1 MFWGEYLKKRLSLL
15 LIIFMGL
22 GGFWFTF
29 LMWQLPL
36 TPLRNAGALLVL
48 ALVVYMIFDYLAF
61 KKTQQILRDL
71 QADMQQ
77 LTAEITQRT
86 QQEKE
91 FLDIMRIWSHQMKV
105 PLASIDL
112 VAQTRLPELKKQTF
126 ALENYLNILLEYL
139 RINNVAT
146 DFRFERVD
154 GRTLLNRLVKKYA
167 IQFIQKNIAVEI
179 IGDVTLK
186 TDARWLGVALEQVI
200 NNAVK
205 YTDRGR
211 VTITLSDQGIKIAD
225 TGIGILAEDIPRLF
239 AHGFTGYNGR
249 LDKKSSGLGLY
260 LAKSILDKLDFQ
272 IEVTSQVGVGSTL
285 IITHDKGINY

>member
-48 ALVVYMIFDYLAF
+48 ALVVYIIFDYLAF
-61 KKTQQILRDL
+61 KKAQQILRDL
-71 QADMQQ
+71 QADVQQ
-77 LTAEITQRT
+77 LTAEITHRT

-146 DFRFERVD
+146 DFRFEQVD

-211 VTITLSDQGIKIAD
+211 VTITLSDQGIKISD

-249 LDKKSSGLGLY
+249 LDKKASGLGLY
-260 LAKSILDKLDFQ
+260 LAKLILDKLDFQ
-272 IEVTSQVGVGSTL
+272 IEVTSQVGVG
-285 IITHDKGINY
+285 

>member
-48 ALVVYMIFDYLAF
+48 TLVVYIIFDYLAF
-61 KKTQQILRDL
+61 KKAQQILRDL

-211 VTITLSDQGIKIAD
+211 VTITLSDQGIKISD

-249 LDKKSSGLGLY
+249 LDKKASGLGLY
-260 LAKSILDKLDFQ
+260 LAKLILDKLDFQ

-285 IITHDKGINY
+285 KINKR

>member
-48 ALVVYMIFDYLAF
+48 ALVVYIIFDYLAF
-61 KKTQQILRDL
+61 KKAQQILRDL
-71 QADMQQ
+71 QADVQQ
-77 LTAEITQRT
+77 LTAEITHRT

-146 DFRFERVD
+146 DFRFEQVD

-211 VTITLSDQGIKIAD
+211 VTITLSDQGIKISD

-239 AHGFTGYNGR
+239 SHGFTGYNGR
-249 LDKKSSGLGLY
+249 LDKKASGLGLY
-260 LAKSILDKLDFQ
+260 LAKLILDKLDFQ

-285 IITHDKGINY
+285 IITHTK

>member
-48 ALVVYMIFDYLAF
+48 ALVVYIIFDYLAF
-61 KKTQQILRDL
+61 KKAQQILRDL

-77 LTAEITQRT
+77 LTAEITHRT

-211 VTITLSDQGIKIAD
+211 VTITLSDQGIKISD

-249 LDKKSSGLGLY
+249 LDKKASGLGLY
-260 LAKSILDKLDFQ
+260 LAKLILDKLDFQ

-285 IITHDKGINY
+285 KINKR

>member
-61 KKTQQILRDL
+61 KKAQQILRDL
-71 QADMQQ
+71 QADVQQ
-77 LTAEITQRT
+77 LTAEITHRT

-179 IGDVTLK
+179 IGEVTLK

-211 VTITLSDQGIKIAD
+211 VTITLSNQGIKISD

-239 AHGFTGYNGR
+239 THGFTGYNGR

-260 LAKSILDKLDFQ
+260 LVKSILDKLDFQ
-272 IEVTSQVGVGSTL
+272 IEVTSQVGVGST
-285 IITHDKGINY
+285 IKINKR

>member
-48 ALVVYMIFDYLAF
+48 TLVVYIIFDYLAF
-61 KKTQQILRDL
+61 KKAQKILRDL

-77 LTAEITQRT
+77 LTAEITHRT

-146 DFRFERVD
+146 DFRFEQVD

-211 VTITLSDQGIKIAD
+211 VTITLSDQGIKISD

-249 LDKKSSGLGLY
+249 LDKKASGLGLY
-260 LAKSILDKLDFQ
+260 LAKLILDKLDFQ

-285 IITHDKGINY
+285 IITHTK

>member
-1 MFWGEYLKKRLSLL
+1 
-15 LIIFMGL
+15 
-22 GGFWFTF
+22 
-29 LMWQLPL
+29 
-36 TPLRNAGALLVL
+36 
-48 ALVVYMIFDYLAF
+48 
-61 KKTQQILRDL
+61 
-71 QADMQQ
+71 
-77 LTAEITQRT
+77 
-86 QQEKE
+86 
-91 FLDIMRIWSHQMKV
+91 MKV

>member
-61 KKTQQILRDL
+61 KKAQQILRDL
-71 QADMQQ
+71 QADVQQ
-77 LTAEITQRT
+77 LTAEITHRT

-211 VTITLSDQGIKIAD
+211 VTITLSDQGIKISD

-249 LDKKSSGLGLY
+249 LDKKASGLGLY
-260 LAKSILDKLDFQ
+260 LAKLILDKLDFQ

-285 IITHDKGINY
+285 IITHTK

>member
-48 ALVVYMIFDYLAF
+48 TLVVYIIFDYLAF
-61 KKTQQILRDL
+61 KKAQQILRDL

-77 LTAEITQRT
+77 LTAEITHRT

-146 DFRFERVD
+146 DFRFEQVD

-211 VTITLSDQGIKIAD
+211 VTITLSDQGIKISD

-249 LDKKSSGLGLY
+249 LDKKASGLGLY
-260 LAKSILDKLDFQ
+260 LAKLILDKLDFQ

-285 IITHDKGINY
+285 IITHTK

>member
-48 ALVVYMIFDYLAF
+48 TLVVYIIFDYLAF
-61 KKTQQILRDL
+61 KKAQQILRDL

-77 LTAEITQRT
+77 LTAEITHRT

-211 VTITLSDQGIKIAD
+211 VTITLSDQGIKISD

-249 LDKKSSGLGLY
+249 LDKKASGLGLY
-260 LAKSILDKLDFQ
+260 LAKLILDKLDFQ

-285 IITHDKGINY
+285 IITHTK

>member
-48 ALVVYMIFDYLAF
+48 ALVVYIIFDYLAF
-61 KKTQQILRDL
+61 KKTQQILHDL

-146 DFRFERVD
+146 DFRFEQVD

-211 VTITLSDQGIKIAD
+211 VTITLSDQGIKISD

-285 IITHDKGINY
+285 IITHAK

>member
-15 LIIFMGL
+15 LIVFMGL

-61 KKTQQILRDL
+61 KKAQQILRDL
-71 QADMQQ
+71 QADVQQ
-77 LTAEITQRT
+77 LTAEITHRT

-211 VTITLSDQGIKIAD
+211 VTITLSDQGIKISD

-249 LDKKSSGLGLY
+249 LDKKASGLGLY
-260 LAKSILDKLDFQ
+260 LAKLILDKLDFQ

-285 IITHDKGINY
+285 IITHTK

>member
-36 TPLRNAGALLVL
+36 TPLRNAGVLLVL

-71 QADMQQ
+71 QADVQQ

-211 VTITLSDQGIKIAD
+211 VTITLSDQGIKISD

-249 LDKKSSGLGLY
+249 LDKKASGLGLY
-260 LAKSILDKLDFQ
+260 LAKLILDKLDFQ

-285 IITHDKGINY
+285 IITHTK

>member
-22 GGFWFTF
+22 GGFWLTF

-61 KKTQQILRDL
+61 KKAQQILRDL
-71 QADMQQ
+71 QADVQQ
-77 LTAEITQRT
+77 LTAEITHRT

-139 RINNVAT
+139 RINNVTT
-146 DFRFERVD
+146 DFRFEHVD

-167 IQFIQKNIAVEI
+167 IQFIQKNIAVAI

-211 VTITLSDQGIKIAD
+211 VTITLSDQGIKISD

-249 LDKKSSGLGLY
+249 LDKKASGLGLY
-260 LAKSILDKLDFQ
+260 LAKLILDKLDFQ
-272 IEVTSQVGVGSTL
+272 IEVTSQVGVGST
-285 IITHDKGINY
+285 IKINKR

>member
-48 ALVVYMIFDYLAF
+48 ALVVYIIFDYLAF
-61 KKTQQILRDL
+61 KKAQQILRDL

-77 LTAEITQRT
+77 LTAEITHRT

-211 VTITLSDQGIKIAD
+211 VTITLSDQGIKISD

-249 LDKKSSGLGLY
+249 LDKKASGLGLY
-260 LAKSILDKLDFQ
+260 LAKLILDKLDFQ

-285 IITHDKGINY
+285 IITHTK

>member
-22 GGFWFTF
+22 GGFWLTF

-48 ALVVYMIFDYLAF
+48 ALVVYIIFDYLAF
-61 KKTQQILRDL
+61 KKAQQILRDL

-77 LTAEITQRT
+77 LTAEITHRT

-211 VTITLSDQGIKIAD
+211 VTITLSDQGIKISD

-249 LDKKSSGLGLY
+249 LDKKASGLGLY
-260 LAKSILDKLDFQ
+260 LAKLILDKLDFQ

-285 IITHDKGINY
+285 KINKR

>member
-15 LIIFMGL
+15 LIVFMGL

-61 KKTQQILRDL
+61 KKAQQILRDL
-71 QADMQQ
+71 QADVQQ
-77 LTAEITQRT
+77 LTAEITHRT

-146 DFRFERVD
+146 DFRFEQVD

-167 IQFIQKNIAVEI
+167 IQFIQKNIAVAI

-211 VTITLSDQGIKIAD
+211 VTITLSDQGIKISD

-239 AHGFTGYNGR
+239 SHGFTGYNGR

-260 LAKSILDKLDFQ
+260 LAKLILDKLDFQ

-285 IITHDKGINY
+285 IITHTK

>member
-36 TPLRNAGALLVL
+36 TPLRNAGVLLVL

-71 QADMQQ
+71 QADVQQ

-146 DFRFERVD
+146 DFRFEQVD
-154 GRTLLNRLVKKYA
+154 GRTLLNRLVKKYV
-167 IQFIQKNIAVEI
+167 IQKNIAVEI

-211 VTITLSDQGIKIAD
+211 VTITLSDQGIKISD

-249 LDKKSSGLGLY
+249 LDKKASGLGLY
-260 LAKSILDKLDFQ
+260 LAKLILDKLDFQ

-285 IITHDKGINY
+285 IITHTK

>member
-1 MFWGEYLKKRLSLL
+1 
-15 LIIFMGL
+15 
-22 GGFWFTF
+22 
-29 LMWQLPL
+29 MWQLPL

-48 ALVVYMIFDYLAF
+48 ALVVYIIFDYLAF
-61 KKTQQILRDL
+61 KKAQQILRDL
-71 QADMQQ
+71 QADVQQ
-77 LTAEITQRT
+77 LTAEITHRT

-146 DFRFERVD
+146 DFRFEQVD

-211 VTITLSDQGIKIAD
+211 VTITLSDQGIKISD

-249 LDKKSSGLGLY
+249 LDKKASGLGLY
-260 LAKSILDKLDFQ
+260 LAKLILDKLDFQ
-272 IEVTSQVGVGSTL
+272 IEVTSQVGVG
-285 IITHDKGINY
+285 

>member
-48 ALVVYMIFDYLAF
+48 TLVVYIIFDYLAF
-61 KKTQQILRDL
+61 KKAQQILRDL

-77 LTAEITQRT
+77 LTAEITHRT

-211 VTITLSDQGIKIAD
+211 VTITLSDQGIKISD

-249 LDKKSSGLGLY
+249 LDKKASGLGLY
-260 LAKSILDKLDFQ
+260 LAKLILDKLDFQ

-285 IITHDKGINY
+285 KINKR

>member
-36 TPLRNAGALLVL
+36 TPLRNAGVLLVL

-71 QADMQQ
+71 QADVQQ

-146 DFRFERVD
+146 DFRFEQVD

-211 VTITLSDQGIKIAD
+211 VTITLSDQGIKISD

-249 LDKKSSGLGLY
+249 LDKKASGLGLY
-260 LAKSILDKLDFQ
+260 LAKLILDKLDFQ

-285 IITHDKGINY
+285 IITHTK